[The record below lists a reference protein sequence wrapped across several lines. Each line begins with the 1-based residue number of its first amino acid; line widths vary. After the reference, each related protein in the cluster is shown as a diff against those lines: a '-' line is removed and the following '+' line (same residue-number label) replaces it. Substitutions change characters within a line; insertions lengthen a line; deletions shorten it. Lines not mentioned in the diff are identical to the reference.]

1 MGMKTMTE
9 NLTWQQ
15 IHELIRD
22 MRNRLETQQTVTRT
36 ISRINYSEVLG
47 ILRNFSEFQYNK
59 EIKLKLICQKG
70 TLTIIL
76 ENDQQ

>member
-1 MGMKTMTE
+1 MTE
-9 NLTWQQ
+9 NLSWVQ

-22 MRNRLETQQTVTRT
+22 MRNKLETQQTVTRT
-36 ISRINYSEVLG
+36 ISRINYSEVVG

-59 EIKLKLICQKG
+59 DIKLKLICQKG

>member
-1 MGMKTMTE
+1 MSQE
-9 NLTWQQ
+9 NLSWVQ

-36 ISRINYSEVLG
+36 ISRINYSEVVG

-59 EIKLKLICQKG
+59 DIKLKLICQKG

>member
-1 MGMKTMTE
+1 MKTMTE

-22 MRNRLETQQTVTRT
+22 MRNRLETQKTVTRT

-59 EIKLKLICQKG
+59 EIKVKLICQKG

>member
-1 MGMKTMTE
+1 MSQE
-9 NLTWQQ
+9 NLSWVQ
-15 IHELIRD
+15 IHELIKD
-22 MRNRLETQQTVTRT
+22 MRNRLETQKTVTRT

-59 EIKLKLICQKG
+59 EIKVKLICQKG

>member
-1 MGMKTMTE
+1 MTE
-9 NLTWQQ
+9 NMSWIE

-22 MRNRLETQQTVTRT
+22 MRNRLETQKTVTRT

-59 EIKLKLICQKG
+59 DIKLKLICQKG